1 MLTLAYASLGSI
13 PQERFITLSTVG
25 ADMKTSSLYPASNA
39 FIKMGDTL
47 DWNVQLYNHMGEAE
61 YVAVR
66 VKLLNATE
74 AGPDGLQNL
83 PSPAGTIYEER
94 VALAKGA
101 SATLPLA
108 INLKDIE
115 LMKGNSAMKTLT
127 INGVEVSG
135 IDVANVDSDTFRF
148 VIELWRFDV
157 KSESFVFSWTS
168 GLESESAWNQIRI
181 QVK

>member
-1 MLTLAYASLGSI
+1 MT
-13 PQERFITLSTVG
+13 
-25 ADMKTSSLYPASNA
+25 TSSIYPTSNA
-39 FIKMGDTL
+39 FVKPGDTL

-74 AGPDGLQNL
+74 AGPDGLQHL
-83 PSPAGTIYEER
+83 PSAADHIYEER
-94 VALAKGA
+94 VALARGE
-101 SATLPLA
+101 SAMLPLV
-108 INLKDIE
+108 INLKDVE
-115 LMKGNSAMKTLT
+115 LTKEGNSAVRALI

-135 IDVANVDSDTFRF
+135 LDVANTDSDTFRF

-157 KSESFVFSWTS
+157 KSESFIFTWTS